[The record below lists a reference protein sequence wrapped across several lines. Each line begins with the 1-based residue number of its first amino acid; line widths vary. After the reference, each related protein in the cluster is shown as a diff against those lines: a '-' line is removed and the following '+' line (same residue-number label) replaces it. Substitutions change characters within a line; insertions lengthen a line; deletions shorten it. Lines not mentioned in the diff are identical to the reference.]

1 MTADYDIV
9 RLYLI
14 LITIFKQSV
23 GQKAKKDRFSLRRTF
38 FSIKA
43 KEIP

>member
-1 MTADYDIV
+1 MTADYDII
-9 RLYLI
+9 RF

-23 GQKAKKDRFSLRRTF
+23 GQKAKKDKFSLRRTF

>member
-1 MTADYDIV
+1 MTADYDLI

-23 GQKAKKDRFSLRRTF
+23 GQKAKKDKFSFEERSLVLKRKR
-38 FSIKA
+38 
-43 KEIP
+43 